1 MHKGSSSQILA
12 QEQQKNLGTYLRMR
26 LEGTLKRNDL
36 LLPFAS
42 LTTLTMILVP
52 SSTSFFQTKFSSAG
66 TFQPPLSK
74 ISPDAIAKA
83 HAILVATRAS
93 VPVYSIR
100 IATLQP
106 FPTTRMVNSKSL
118 ACELS
123 NATST
128 VPARRPVPTGFVYT
142 NVGMKCARLRLCFR
156 VSNEG
161 EQSKSILRK
170 LEIEGGASNS
180 HCFWTANL
188 VKCSYFDRTV
198 RWGGYISR
206 HPHWRIRR

>member
-12 QEQQKNLGTYLRMR
+12 QDQQKNLRTYLRIR
-26 LEGTLKRNDL
+26 LEGTLKRNGL
-36 LLPFAS
+36 LLPFTS
-42 LTTLTMILVP
+42 LTTLTMTLVP
-52 SSTSFFQTKFSSAG
+52 SLTSFFQTKLSSAG

-74 ISPDAIAKA
+74 ISPDAIVKA
-83 HAILVATRAS
+83 HAIPVATRAS
-93 VPVYSIR
+93 VPVYSMH
-100 IATLQP
+100 IAIFQP

-128 VPARRPVPTGFVYT
+128 VPARHPVPTRFVYT
-142 NVGMKCARLRLCFR
+142 NAGIKCATLRLCFR

-180 HCFWTANL
+180 HC
-188 VKCSYFDRTV
+188 
-198 RWGGYISR
+198 
-206 HPHWRIRR
+206 